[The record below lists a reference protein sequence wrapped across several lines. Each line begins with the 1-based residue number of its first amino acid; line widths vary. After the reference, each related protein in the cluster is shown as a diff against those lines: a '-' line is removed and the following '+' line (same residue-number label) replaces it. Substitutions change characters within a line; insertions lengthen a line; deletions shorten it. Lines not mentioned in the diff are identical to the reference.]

1 MQSRTNSRVKAPHI
15 LHACAPF
22 LILFAAL
29 FTPIAASQPL
39 EAAPAAHAL
48 SDRFFTLAST
58 HAEFRGTVV
67 SVADGDTIDVRRA
80 DGSTVTVRL
89 HGVDCPEK
97 NQPYGQK
104 ATAFTRRL
112 VDGDRVTVRVGD
124 MDRYGRYIGAVR
136 LSDGRSLNEEL
147 VAAGMAWWY
156 RRYAPDNTRLRSLE
170 QQAREAER
178 GLWSRESPIPPW
190 DWRRGE
196 RDAKEIPDRETPAS
210 GTDGDE
216 GLRYDPH
223 GPDRDCGDFRTQEE
237 AQRFFEA
244 AGGPERDPHRLDAD
258 GDGEACEGLP

>member
-1 MQSRTNSRVKAPHI
+1 MP
-15 LHACAPF
+15 LL
-22 LILFAAL
+22 LILAAL
-29 FTPIAASQPL
+29 AVPL
-39 EAAPAAHAL
+39 SVPHAL
-48 SDRFFTLAST
+48 YALPPEQSISPRITTLVST
-58 HAEFRGTVV
+58 STEFRGTVV
-67 SVADGDTIDVRRA
+67 SVADGDTIDLRRA
-80 DGSTVTVRL
+80 DGYTVTVRL

-97 NQPYGQK
+97 NQPYGAR
-104 ATAFTRRL
+104 ATEFTRRL
-112 VDGDRVTVRVGD
+112 VEGKRVTVRVGD

-136 LSDGRSLNEEL
+136 LADGRSLNEEL

-170 QQAREAER
+170 QQARAAER

-190 DWRRGE
+190 DWRRGK
-196 RDAKEIPDRETPAS
+196 RGAQKDTTSDASTS
-210 GTDGDE
+210 GKGTAE

-258 GDGEACEGLP
+258 GDGRACEGLP